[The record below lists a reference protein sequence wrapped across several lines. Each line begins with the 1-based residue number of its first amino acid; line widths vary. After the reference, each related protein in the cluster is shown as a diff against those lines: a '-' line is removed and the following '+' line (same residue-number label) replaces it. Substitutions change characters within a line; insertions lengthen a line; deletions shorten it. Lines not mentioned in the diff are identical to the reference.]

1 MILRLEIKD
10 VMVTDL
16 VTVALDVGVQVA
28 TRIMNDFEIGC
39 LLVVSGR
46 RLVGIVTERD
56 ILRRVVVKRRDPAK
70 TKISEVMSQK
80 LITVTPETPLE
91 KAIQVMF
98 KHKIKK
104 LPVVEKGKLVGL
116 VTFTD
121 LVRIEPVITKY
132 IQKLASKYSL
142 PPKMKKHL
150 PYIA

>member
-56 ILRRVVVKRRDPAK
+56 PLRR
-70 TKISEVMSQK
+70 
-80 LITVTPETPLE
+80 
-91 KAIQVMF
+91 
-98 KHKIKK
+98 
-104 LPVVEKGKLVGL
+104 GCC
-116 VTFTD
+116 
-121 LVRIEPVITKY
+121 
-132 IQKLASKYSL
+132 
-142 PPKMKKHL
+142 
-150 PYIA
+150 

>member
-1 MILRLEIKD
+1 MILRLKVKD

-16 VTVALDVGVQVA
+16 VTVAADVSVQAA

-56 ILRRVVVKRRDPAK
+56 ILRRVVVEQRDPAK
-70 TKISEVMSQK
+70 TKISEIMSRK
-80 LITVTPETPLE
+80 LITVTPEMPLE

-98 KHKIKK
+98 KYKIKK
-104 LPVVEKGKLVGL
+104 LPVIEKGRLVGL
-116 VTFTD
+116 VTLTD
-121 LVRIEPVITKY
+121 LVRIEPIITKY
-132 IQKLASKYSL
+132 IQKLASKYFL